1 VLREAITDPQ
11 IRRLPPAGAVDQFV
25 DSTDAVGDL
34 RFLRTCAVAA
44 WVGETPGRDGG

>member
-11 IRRLPPAGAVDQFV
+11 IRRLPSAGAVDQFV